1 MGKSRAGDC
10 GRLTLFR
17 GRGAASPSPTSHL
30 PIAFSTFAEACN
42 AR

>member
-1 MGKSRAGDC
+1 MGNSRAGDR

-17 GRGAASPSPTSHL
+17 GHSAASISPNSRL
-30 PIAFSTFAEACN
+30 PLGISTFGEDRD

>member
-1 MGKSRAGDC
+1 MGNSRAGDC

-17 GRGAASPSPTSHL
+17 GHSAATISYIRRLPTGIS
-30 PIAFSTFAEACN
+30 AFGEDRH

>member
-1 MGKSRAGDC
+1 MGNSRAGDC

-17 GRGAASPSPTSHL
+17 GHGAASYSPTSHL
-30 PIAFSTFAEACN
+30 PSAFSTFGEACN

>member
-1 MGKSRAGDC
+1 MGNSRAGGC

-17 GRGAASPSPTSHL
+17 GHGVASISPNSRL
-30 PIAFSTFAEACN
+30 PMGTFVFGEVRH

>member
-1 MGKSRAGDC
+1 MGNSRAGDC

-17 GRGAASPSPTSHL
+17 GDDAATISYVQRL
-30 PIAFSTFAEACN
+30 PIGISTVGEDRH